1 MRRYCLVGREPVLLI
16 HNYLHSATQLGSLG
30 SYWIPF
36 SKIIAAIRTVGM
48 GFIVSG
54 PILDIDRLTDSSAT
68 GVG

>member
-16 HNYLHSATQLGSLG
+16 HNYLHSARQLGSLE

-36 SKIIAAIRTVGM
+36 SRFIAAIRTVGM
-48 GFIVSG
+48 GFIVS